1 MNNLTITAVTVG
13 LFVLMVFARQ
23 NELSNIEEER
33 QANIEARQ
41 QEQQANIVAIQQA
54 EAQEMEDAEAQA
66 KANREEAEKYKDAVD
81 HDSDPKTTTYPVV
94 LDASKSRDPDQGD
107 KLTFSWVQTAGEVVK
122 LSSTKGQVVT
132 FAASSGQYTFEVT
145 ATDDYG
151 VSSSVAKTVK
161 IGTEPNASPV
171 VILEVRKG
179 R

>member
-1 MNNLTITAVTVG
+1 MNNLTSTAVFIG
-13 LFVLMVFARQ
+13 LFVLVVFARKS
-23 NELSNIEEER
+23 ELSNIEEER
-33 QANIEARQ
+33 QANIVARQ
-41 QEQQANIVAIQQA
+41 EA
-54 EAQEMEDAEAQA
+54 ESREMED
-66 KANREEAEKYKDAVD
+66 AEKYKDAVD

-151 VSSSVAKTVK
+151 VSTSVAKTVK

>member
-1 MNNLTITAVTVG
+1 MNNLTSTAVFFG
-13 LFVLMVFARQ
+13 LFVLVVFARQ
-23 NELSNIEEER
+23 SELSNIEEEK
-33 QANIEARQ
+33 QANIVARQ
-41 QEQQANIVAIQQA
+41 QEQQANIVARQQA
-54 EAQEMEDAEAQA
+54 EAREMEDAEAQA
-66 KANREEAEKYKDAVD
+66 KAYREEAEKYKDAVD

-107 KLTFSWVQTAGEVVK
+107 KLTFSWVQTAGEVVE

>member
-1 MNNLTITAVTVG
+1 MNNLTSTAVFFG
-13 LFVLMVFARQ
+13 LFVLVVFARQ
-23 NELSNIEEER
+23 SELSSIEEER
-33 QANIEARQ
+33 QANIVARQEAEAR
-41 QEQQANIVAIQQA
+41 
-54 EAQEMEDAEAQA
+54 EMED
-66 KANREEAEKYKDAVD
+66 AEKYKDAVD

>member
-1 MNNLTITAVTVG
+1 MNNLTSTAVFFG
-13 LFVLMVFARQ
+13 LFVLVVFARQ
-23 NELSNIEEER
+23 SELSNIEEER
-33 QANIEARQ
+33 QANIVARQEAEAR
-41 QEQQANIVAIQQA
+41 
-54 EAQEMEDAEAQA
+54 EMED
-66 KANREEAEKYKDAVD
+66 AEKYKDAVD
-81 HDSDPKTTTYPVV
+81 HDSDPKTITYPVV

>member
-1 MNNLTITAVTVG
+1 MSNLTSNAVIIG
-13 LFVLMVFARQ
+13 LIVLMVIGRQ
-23 NELSNIEEER
+23 SELSNIEEER
-33 QANIEARQ
+33 QANIVARQETEAR
-41 QEQQANIVAIQQA
+41 
-54 EAQEMEDAEAQA
+54 EM
-66 KANREEAEKYKDAVD
+66 EEAEKYKDAVD
-81 HDSDPKTTTYPVV
+81 HDSDPKTITYPVV

-151 VSSSVAKTVK
+151 VSTSVAKTVK
-161 IGTEPNASPV
+161 IGPEPNASPV

-179 R
+179 G

>member
-1 MNNLTITAVTVG
+1 MNNLTSTAVFFG
-13 LFVLMVFARQ
+13 LFVLVVFARKS
-23 NELSNIEEER
+23 ELSNIEEER
-33 QANIEARQ
+33 QANIVARQ
-41 QEQQANIVAIQQA
+41 EA
-54 EAQEMEDAEAQA
+54 ESREMED
-66 KANREEAEKYKDAVD
+66 AEKYKDAVD

-107 KLTFSWVQTAGEVVK
+107 KLTFSWVQTAGEVVE
-122 LSSTKGQVVT
+122 LSSTKGKVVT

>member
-1 MNNLTITAVTVG
+1 MNNLTSTAVFIG
-13 LFVLMVFARQ
+13 LFVLVVFARKS
-23 NELSNIEEER
+23 ELSNIEEER
-33 QANIEARQ
+33 QANIVARQ
-41 QEQQANIVAIQQA
+41 EA
-54 EAQEMEDAEAQA
+54 ESREMED
-66 KANREEAEKYKDAVD
+66 AEKYKDAVD

-151 VSSSVAKTVK
+151 VSTSVAKTVK

-171 VILEVRKG
+171 VIL
-179 R
+179 

>member
-1 MNNLTITAVTVG
+1 MTG
-13 LFVLMVFARQ
+13 
-23 NELSNIEEER
+23 
-33 QANIEARQ
+33 
-41 QEQQANIVAIQQA
+41 
-54 EAQEMEDAEAQA
+54 
-66 KANREEAEKYKDAVD
+66 
-81 HDSDPKTTTYPVV
+81 
-94 LDASKSRDPDQGD
+94 
-107 KLTFSWVQTAGEVVK
+107 VQTCALPILVE

-151 VSSSVAKTVK
+151 VSTSVAKTVK

>member
-1 MNNLTITAVTVG
+1 MNNLTSTAVFIG
-13 LFVLMVFARQ
+13 LFVLVVFARKS
-23 NELSNIEEER
+23 ELSNIEEER
-33 QANIEARQ
+33 QANIVARQ
-41 QEQQANIVAIQQA
+41 EA
-54 EAQEMEDAEAQA
+54 ESREM
-66 KANREEAEKYKDAVD
+66 EEAEKYKDAVD

>member
-1 MNNLTITAVTVG
+1 MNNLTSTAVFFG
-13 LFVLMVFARQ
+13 LFVLVVFARQ
-23 NELSNIEEER
+23 SELSNIEEER
-33 QANIEARQ
+33 QANIVARQ
-41 QEQQANIVAIQQA
+41 EA
-54 EAQEMEDAEAQA
+54 ESREMED
-66 KANREEAEKYKDAVD
+66 AEKYKDAVD

>member
-1 MNNLTITAVTVG
+1 MNNLTSTAVFFG
-13 LFVLMVFARQ
+13 LFVLVVFARKS
-23 NELSNIEEER
+23 ELSNIEEER
-33 QANIEARQ
+33 QANIVARQ
-41 QEQQANIVAIQQA
+41 EA
-54 EAQEMEDAEAQA
+54 ESREM
-66 KANREEAEKYKDAVD
+66 EEAEKYKDAVD

-151 VSSSVAKTVK
+151 VSTSVAKTVK

-179 R
+179 S

>member
-1 MNNLTITAVTVG
+1 MNNLTSTAVFIG
-13 LFVLMVFARQ
+13 LFVLVLFARQ
-23 NELSNIEEER
+23 SELSNIEEER
-33 QANIEARQ
+33 E
-41 QEQQANIVAIQQA
+41 ANIVARQEA
-54 EAQEMEDAEAQA
+54 ETREIEDTEAQA
-66 KANREEAEKYKDAVD
+66 KEYREEAEKYKDAVD

-107 KLTFSWVQTAGEVVK
+107 KLTFSWVQTTGDKVV

-132 FAASSGQYTFEVT
+132 FVASSGQYTIEVT

-151 VSSSVAKTVK
+151 VSTSVAKTVK
-161 IGTEPNASPV
+161 IGAEPNASPV

>member
-1 MNNLTITAVTVG
+1 MNNSTSTAVIIG
-13 LFVLMVFARQ
+13 LIVLMVIGRQ
-23 NELSNIEEER
+23 SELSNIEEER
-33 QANIEARQ
+33 QANIVARQ
-41 QEQQANIVAIQQA
+41 DA
-54 EAQEMEDAEAQA
+54 EAQEMEDDEARAQA
-66 KANREEAEKYKDAVD
+66 YQKEAEKYKDAVD
-81 HDSDPKTTTYPVV
+81 HDSDPKTITYPVV

-151 VSSSVAKTVK
+151 VSTSVAKTVK
-161 IGTEPNASPV
+161 IGPEPNASPV

-179 R
+179 G

>member
-1 MNNLTITAVTVG
+1 MNNLTSTAVFIG
-13 LFVLMVFARQ
+13 LFVLVVFARKS
-23 NELSNIEEER
+23 ELSNIEEER
-33 QANIEARQ
+33 QANIVARQEAEAR
-41 QEQQANIVAIQQA
+41 
-54 EAQEMEDAEAQA
+54 EMED
-66 KANREEAEKYKDAVD
+66 AEKYKDAVD

-151 VSSSVAKTVK
+151 VSTSVAKTVK

>member
-1 MNNLTITAVTVG
+1 MNNLTSTAVFFG
-13 LFVLMVFARQ
+13 LFVLVVFARKS
-23 NELSNIEEER
+23 ELSNIEEER
-33 QANIEARQ
+33 QANIVARQEAEAR
-41 QEQQANIVAIQQA
+41 
-54 EAQEMEDAEAQA
+54 EM
-66 KANREEAEKYKDAVD
+66 EEAEKYKDAVD

>member
-1 MNNLTITAVTVG
+1 MNNLTSTAVFYG

-23 NELSNIEEER
+23 SELSNIEEER
-33 QANIEARQ
+33 QANIVARQ
-41 QEQQANIVAIQQA
+41 EA
-54 EAQEMEDAEAQA
+54 ESREMED
-66 KANREEAEKYKDAVD
+66 AEKYKDAVD

-151 VSSSVAKTVK
+151 VSTSVAKTVK

-179 R
+179 S

>member
-1 MNNLTITAVTVG
+1 MNNLTSTAVFIG
-13 LFVLMVFARQ
+13 LFVLVVFARQ
-23 NELSNIEEER
+23 SELSNIEEER
-33 QANIEARQ
+33 QANIVARQ
-41 QEQQANIVAIQQA
+41 EA
-54 EAQEMEDAEAQA
+54 ESREM
-66 KANREEAEKYKDAVD
+66 EEAEKYKDAVD

>member
-54 EAQEMEDAEAQA
+54 EAREMEDAEAQA

-81 HDSDPKTTTYPVV
+81 HDSDPKTITYPVV
-94 LDASKSRDPDQGD
+94 LDASKSHDPDQGD
-107 KLTFSWVQTAGEVVK
+107 KLTFSWEQTAGDSVK

-132 FAASSGQYTFEVT
+132 FAAPSGQYTFEVT
-145 ATDDYG
+145 VTDDYD
-151 VSSSVAKTVK
+151 VSTSVAKTVK
-161 IGTEPNASPV
+161 IGTEPNAHPV
-171 VILEVRKG
+171 VILDVRKG

>member
-1 MNNLTITAVTVG
+1 MNNLTTTAVTVG
-13 LFVLMVFARQ
+13 LFVLVVFARQ
-23 NELSNIEEER
+23 SELSNIEDER
-33 QANIEARQ
+33 QANIVARQ
-41 QEQQANIVAIQQA
+41 EA
-54 EAQEMEDAEAQA
+54 ESREMED
-66 KANREEAEKYKDAVD
+66 AEKYKDAVD
-81 HDSDPKTTTYPVV
+81 HDSDPKTITYPVV

-151 VSSSVAKTVK
+151 VSTSVAKTVK
-161 IGTEPNASPV
+161 IGPEPNASPV

-179 R
+179 G

>member
-1 MNNLTITAVTVG
+1 MNNLTSTAVFYG

-23 NELSNIEEER
+23 SELSNIEEER
-33 QANIEARQ
+33 QANIVVRQEAEAR
-41 QEQQANIVAIQQA
+41 
-54 EAQEMEDAEAQA
+54 EM
-66 KANREEAEKYKDAVD
+66 EEAEKYKDAVD
-81 HDSDPKTTTYPVV
+81 HDSDPKTITYPVV

-179 R
+179 S

>member
-1 MNNLTITAVTVG
+1 MNNLTSTAVFIG
-13 LFVLMVFARQ
+13 LFVLVVFARKS
-23 NELSNIEEER
+23 ELSNIEEER
-33 QANIEARQ
+33 QANIVARQEAEAR
-41 QEQQANIVAIQQA
+41 
-54 EAQEMEDAEAQA
+54 EMEDAE
-66 KANREEAEKYKDAVD
+66 KYKWAVD

>member
-1 MNNLTITAVTVG
+1 MNNLTSTAVFFG
-13 LFVLMVFARQ
+13 LFVLVVFARQ
-23 NELSNIEEER
+23 SELSNIEEER
-33 QANIEARQ
+33 QANIVARQEAEAR
-41 QEQQANIVAIQQA
+41 
-54 EAQEMEDAEAQA
+54 EM
-66 KANREEAEKYKDAVD
+66 EEAEKYKDAVD

>member
-1 MNNLTITAVTVG
+1 MNNLTSTAVFIG
-13 LFVLMVFARQ
+13 LFVLVVFARQ
-23 NELSNIEEER
+23 SELSNIEEER
-33 QANIEARQ
+33 QANIVARQ
-41 QEQQANIVAIQQA
+41 EA
-54 EAQEMEDAEAQA
+54 ESREMED
-66 KANREEAEKYKDAVD
+66 AEKYKDAVD

>member
-1 MNNLTITAVTVG
+1 MNNLTSTAVFFG
-13 LFVLMVFARQ
+13 LFVLVVFARKS
-23 NELSNIEEER
+23 ELSNIEEER
-33 QANIEARQ
+33 QANIVARQ
-41 QEQQANIVAIQQA
+41 EA
-54 EAQEMEDAEAQA
+54 ESREM
-66 KANREEAEKYKDAVD
+66 EEAEKYKDAVD

-151 VSSSVAKTVK
+151 VSTSVAKTVK

>member
-1 MNNLTITAVTVG
+1 MNNLTSTAVFIG
-13 LFVLMVFARQ
+13 LFVLVVFARQ
-23 NELSNIEEER
+23 SELSNIEEER
-33 QANIEARQ
+33 QANIVARQEAEAR
-41 QEQQANIVAIQQA
+41 
-54 EAQEMEDAEAQA
+54 EMED
-66 KANREEAEKYKDAVD
+66 AEKYKDAVD

-107 KLTFSWVQTAGEVVK
+107 KLTFSWVQTAGEVVE

>member
-1 MNNLTITAVTVG
+1 MNNLTSTAVFIG

-23 NELSNIEEER
+23 SELSNIEEER
-33 QANIEARQ
+33 QANIVARQEAEAR
-41 QEQQANIVAIQQA
+41 
-54 EAQEMEDAEAQA
+54 EMED
-66 KANREEAEKYKDAVD
+66 AEKYKDAVD

-107 KLTFSWVQTAGEVVK
+107 KLTFSWVQTAGEVVE
-122 LSSTKGQVVT
+122 LSSTKGKVVT

-151 VSSSVAKTVK
+151 VSTSVAKTVK

-179 R
+179 P